1 MPHSPSHIR
10 ASLTPRFA
18 IIAEAPA
25 VVETPAAADDTPAAP
40 AAATEAV
47 KFEEPAK
54 EAAPK
59 EKKAKDPT
67 KLARRLSARIFG
79 IVSPSKEK
87 SKKEVELAPA
97 AEVGFASM
105 HTRHVY
111 LLHTSR

>member
-1 MPHSPSHIR
+1 MS
-10 ASLTPRFA
+10 T
-18 IIAEAPA
+18 AEAPA
-25 VVETPAAADDTPAAP
+25 AAETPVAAAVDETHAAP

-87 SKKEVELAPA
+87 SKKDVELAPA
-97 AEVGFASM
+97 TEVGVTASIDAV
-105 HTRHVY
+105 TPR
-111 LLHTSR
+111 RC